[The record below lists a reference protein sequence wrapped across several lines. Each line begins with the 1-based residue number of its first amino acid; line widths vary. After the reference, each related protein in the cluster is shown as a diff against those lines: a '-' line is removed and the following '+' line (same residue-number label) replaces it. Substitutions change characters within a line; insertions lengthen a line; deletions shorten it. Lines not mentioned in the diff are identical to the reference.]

1 MYQISFKRANVEFC
15 DKLARK
21 TAESQQNG
29 SWKKLIEQNLKIMPK
44 EMKELILADPYFVFY
59 YIFYYKKYI
68 CCLRYCNLVWRKKN
82 VLFVVLG
89 SLGDGGGQAG
99 GLGHGRGHGLRLSPQ
114 GGNPRQA
121 SGF

>member
-1 MYQISFKRANVEFC
+1 MLTCLGYSCTVTMYEV
-15 DKLARK
+15 
-21 TAESQQNG
+21 
-29 SWKKLIEQNLKIMPK
+29 KKVP
-44 EMKELILADPYFVFY
+44 
-59 YIFYYKKYI
+59 
-68 CCLRYCNLVWRKKN
+68 
-82 VLFVVLG
+82 FVVLG